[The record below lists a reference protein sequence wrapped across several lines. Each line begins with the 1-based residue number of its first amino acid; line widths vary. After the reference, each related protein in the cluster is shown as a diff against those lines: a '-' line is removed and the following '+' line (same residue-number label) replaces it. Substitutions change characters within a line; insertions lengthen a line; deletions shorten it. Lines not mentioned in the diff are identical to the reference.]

1 MGNSPSW
8 QDIAIGFFFGC
19 FIVAPFIWTALGR
32 SLTKKAIAKG
42 AKVTS
47 SKVEEWLEKGEEEES

>member
-8 QDIAIGFFFGC
+8 RDIAIGFFVGC

-32 SLTKKAIAKG
+32 ELTKKAIAKG
-42 AKVTS
+42 AKVTA
-47 SKVEEWLEKGEEEES
+47 SKVEEWAKIGEES